1 MMLCMVWFLS
11 YLICISVEIMSI
23 LSALMIVNI
32 SVYQARPK
40 WKLILQEWRWSSD
53 MQWNAIGI
61 LGEVFHFLK
70 QISNLDIV
78 NIIWYE
84 KSQTYTLIAV
94 RFFFNSAICT
104 VTYRKPHYVIEFQ
117 IYLKNLRTTLV
128 DFLLGSFL
136 SFEYVYW

>member
-1 MMLCMVWFLS
+1 MKYKDLSSSNLLHIMMLCMVWFLS
-11 YLICISVEIMSI
+11 YLICFSVEIMSI
-23 LSALMIVNI
+23 LSALMIVTI

-70 QISNLDIV
+70 KISNLNIV

-94 RFFFNSAICT
+94 IFSIAQLVR
-104 VTYRKPHYVIEFQ
+104 
-117 IYLKNLRTTLV
+117 LRIRIHI
-128 DFLLGSFL
+128 LLSNFR
-136 SFEYVYW
+136 YTWKI